1 MMEPKPDVL
10 EMSHKID
17 KLEAKVKRISLSLV
31 NTTQTSAELWAMERG
46 RDGELLRPDF
56 YNLISPQEDIISA
69 ELDWKVENVYEREK
83 EYYRK
88 LEEEQHEY

>member
-1 MMEPKPDVL
+1 
-10 EMSHKID
+10 
-17 KLEAKVKRISLSLV
+17 
-31 NTTQTSAELWAMERG
+31 MERG

-56 YNLISPQEDIISA
+56 YNLISPQEGIISA